1 MRGVGFRVDP
11 PSLPQHLSHTLFPN
25 NFSWQH
31 NLYKDYLEMELVIH
45 HLQVSQS
52 ERIVWLAEE
61 LGLDYKLVIHKR
73 DPFLSPQSIKDLN
86 PLGQAPVIQDGDVT
100 LPESGAIVEY
110 VLQRYGNEKLRLPPS
125 HPNYAQYLYWFHF
138 ANGNLHP
145 QLSRVMVLKL
155 CNVNPEE
162 WHAQRH
168 FKHLVK
174 FLQFM
179 DKHLSANEWLAGSDF
194 TAADIMNVFP
204 LTTMRTFSGL
214 DLSEYPN
221 ILDYLKRCSERDG
234 YKRARAKG
242 DPDLELMIDG
252 KAPVQFLQKLKED
265 GKM

>member
-1 MRGVGFRVDP
+1 M
-11 PSLPQHLSHTLFPN
+11 TL
-25 NFSWQH
+25 
-31 NLYKDYLEMELVIH
+31 VVH

-86 PLGQAPVIQDGDVT
+86 PLGQAPVIQDGDDVT
-100 LPESGAIVEY
+100 LAESGAIAEY
-110 VLQRYGNEKLRLPPS
+110 ILQKYGDGKLRLPPS
-125 HPNYAQYLYWFHF
+125 HPKYAQYLYWFHF

-155 CNVNPEE
+155 CNVNQEE

-179 DKHLSANEWLAGSDF
+179 DAHLAANTWLAGSDF

-221 ILDYLKRCSERDG
+221 ILAYLKRCSEREG

-242 DPDLELMIDG
+242 DPDLALMIEG
-252 KAPVQFLQKLKED
+252 APPAQFLENLKQMGKL
-265 GKM
+265 